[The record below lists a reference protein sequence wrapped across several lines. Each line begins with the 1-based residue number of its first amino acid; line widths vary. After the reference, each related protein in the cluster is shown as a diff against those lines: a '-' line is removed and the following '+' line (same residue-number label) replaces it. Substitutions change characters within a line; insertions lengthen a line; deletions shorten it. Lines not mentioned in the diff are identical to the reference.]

1 MKKYKKINPQTV
13 TAETEPASESANPA
27 QLSGHKLRRQTERQL
42 RHEEQEKRSQQRAAA
57 RAETTERGIARF
69 TGALGRWLKQTFSNL
84 RFSLTLRIAIHYSGQ
99 LLKTTLPMLVIF
111 TIVFAIAQIPSVNAT
126 FDTLAAI
133 APADGQTYTAE
144 QLSDLPVN
152 EAYYLDTPLSED
164 MDGFFKQV
172 QMAFSNLQAT
182 DGVQVLLYRG
192 TENGGLVAAFSLT
205 NVLYVYTLLF
215 WTLVCCDLYRV
226 THFLR
231 RKNRLN
237 KVVLKPIA
245 DMTQAAA
252 ALSANN
258 LSNRIN
264 IAGTKNELK
273 DLATVINGM
282 LDRIERSYNSQK
294 QFVSDASHELRTPIA
309 VIQGYANMLERW
321 GKTDKAVLDE
331 GITAIS
337 QETASM
343 KELVERLLFLARHDK
358 QSLMLEME
366 VFDPGEIMSAVYRD
380 AKLLSSAHEFALL
393 PLPHCTIRGDKGM
406 LKQLMRILVDNAM
419 KYTPSGG
426 KITLGM
432 AKEGDD
438 CVLSVKDTGQ
448 GMSAEELPRIFD
460 RFYRSDK
467 ARKSQSGG
475 HGLGLSIARIIV
487 VAHHGR
493 MSVRSKEGVGTTF
506 RIRLPIT
513 DENS

>member
-1 MKKYKKINPQTV
+1 
-13 TAETEPASESANPA
+13 
-27 QLSGHKLRRQTERQL
+27 
-42 RHEEQEKRSQQRAAA
+42 
-57 RAETTERGIARF
+57 
-69 TGALGRWLKQTFSNL
+69 
-84 RFSLTLRIAIHYSGQ
+84 
-99 LLKTTLPMLVIF
+99 
-111 TIVFAIAQIPSVNAT
+111 
-126 FDTLAAI
+126 
-133 APADGQTYTAE
+133 
-144 QLSDLPVN
+144 
-152 EAYYLDTPLSED
+152 

-309 VIQGYANMLERW
+309 VIQGYANMENAACRR
-321 GKTDKAVLDE
+321 GPVCRFSRKPGSAYPDRA
-331 GITAIS
+331 A
-337 QETASM
+337 Q
-343 KELVERLLFLARHDK
+343 ARY
-358 QSLMLEME
+358 S
-366 VFDPGEIMSAVYRD
+366 PAVY
-380 AKLLSSAHEFALL
+380 
-393 PLPHCTIRGDKGM
+393 
-406 LKQLMRILVDNAM
+406 
-419 KYTPSGG
+419 PSGSQLCRG
-426 KITLGM
+426 FRG
-432 AKEGDD
+432 EGF
-438 CVLSVKDTGQ
+438 CRRHPHGQ
-448 GMSAEELPRIFD
+448 WKNHA
-460 RFYRSDK
+460 
-467 ARKSQSGG
+467 
-475 HGLGLSIARIIV
+475 
-487 VAHHGR
+487 
-493 MSVRSKEGVGTTF
+493 
-506 RIRLPIT
+506 
-513 DENS
+513 

>member
-1 MKKYKKINPQTV
+1 
-13 TAETEPASESANPA
+13 
-27 QLSGHKLRRQTERQL
+27 
-42 RHEEQEKRSQQRAAA
+42 
-57 RAETTERGIARF
+57 
-69 TGALGRWLKQTFSNL
+69 
-84 RFSLTLRIAIHYSGQ
+84 
-99 LLKTTLPMLVIF
+99 
-111 TIVFAIAQIPSVNAT
+111 
-126 FDTLAAI
+126 
-133 APADGQTYTAE
+133 
-144 QLSDLPVN
+144 
-152 EAYYLDTPLSED
+152 
-164 MDGFFKQV
+164 
-172 QMAFSNLQAT
+172 
-182 DGVQVLLYRG
+182 
-192 TENGGLVAAFSLT
+192 
-205 NVLYVYTLLF
+205 
-215 WTLVCCDLYRV
+215 
-226 THFLR
+226 
-231 RKNRLN
+231 
-237 KVVLKPIA
+237 
-245 DMTQAAA
+245 
-252 ALSANN
+252 
-258 LSNRIN
+258 
-264 IAGTKNELK
+264 
-273 DLATVINGM
+273 
-282 LDRIERSYNSQK
+282 
-294 QFVSDASHELRTPIA
+294 
-309 VIQGYANMLERW
+309 
-321 GKTDKAVLDE
+321 
-331 GITAIS
+331 
-337 QETASM
+337 M